1 MSKNDLYIPLKV
13 VPYIFISITVIAITA
28 AKYVITQS
36 YQLFKVLDIKLIK
49 IFVLINYMN
58 KVKITIF
65 TISIIIFSLFG
76 IKKLIHINQVK
87 DLKNKEESFL
97 NESIRVLNECFD
109 LENKNKRTLNKS
121 IELIEYCLEEYG
133 YKN

>member
-1 MSKNDLYIPLKV
+1 
-13 VPYIFISITVIAITA
+13 
-28 AKYVITQS
+28 
-36 YQLFKVLDIKLIK
+36 
-49 IFVLINYMN
+49 MN
-58 KVKITIF
+58 KVKIAIF
-65 TISIIIFSLFG
+65 TMPIIIFSIIG
-76 IKKLIHINQVK
+76 IKKLIYINQVK
-87 DLKNKEESFL
+87 DLKIKEESFL

>member
-1 MSKNDLYIPLKV
+1 
-13 VPYIFISITVIAITA
+13 
-28 AKYVITQS
+28 
-36 YQLFKVLDIKLIK
+36 
-49 IFVLINYMN
+49 MN
-58 KVKITIF
+58 KVKIAIF
-65 TISIIIFSLFG
+65 AVSIIIISLTA
-76 IKKLIHINQVK
+76 IKKLIYINQVK